1 MPPLC
6 RVARVLAHVALFL
19 IALFVLTLGTGIG
32 LSQNPTY
39 GMLLWIATGLIALAN
54 VWWIF
59 RASGRNA
66 PGRK

>member
-6 RVARVLAHVALFL
+6 RVARILAQVTLFL

-39 GMLLWIATGLIALAN
+39 GMLLWIAAGLIALAN

-59 RASGRNA
+59 RASGRKA